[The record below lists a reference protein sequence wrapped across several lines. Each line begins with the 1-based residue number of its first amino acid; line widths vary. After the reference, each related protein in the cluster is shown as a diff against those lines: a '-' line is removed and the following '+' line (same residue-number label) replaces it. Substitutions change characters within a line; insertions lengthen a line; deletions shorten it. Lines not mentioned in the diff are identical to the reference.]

1 MRTNNLKTRKNYL
14 KKRILFGFAL
24 FAFAMG
30 QAQGLEGINAADAE
44 IRTYVESVGN
54 LILAIGAVVGLIGAI
69 RVYIAWN
76 NGDQDVTKKIMGWL
90 GACLFLVL
98 SGAVINAFFGV

>member
-1 MRTNNLKTRKNYL
+1 MRTMMSKQKKN
-14 KKRILFGFAL
+14 FVFAVAFL
-24 FAFAMG
+24 AFAVG
-30 QAQGLEGINAADAE
+30 QAQGVEGINAADTE
-44 IRTYVESVGN
+44 IRGYVESIGN
-54 LILAIGAVVGLIGAI
+54 LVLAIGAVVGLIGAI

-98 SGAVINAFFGV
+98 SGAVITAFFGVG

>member
-1 MRTNNLKTRKNYL
+1 MSKQ
-14 KKRILFGFAL
+14 KKVLAL
-24 FAFAMG
+24 GITLLAVAIG
-30 QAQGLEGINAADAE
+30 QAQGVEGINAADAE
-44 IRTYVESVGN
+44 VRTYVEAVGN
-54 LILAIGAVVGLIGAI
+54 LILGIGAVVGLIGAV

-98 SGAVINAFFGV
+98 SGAVITAFFGV

>member
-1 MRTNNLKTRKNYL
+1 MKSKQKMLLACGVTLLAVTV
-14 KKRILFGFAL
+14 
-24 FAFAMG
+24 G
-30 QAQGLEGINAADAE
+30 QAQGVEGITAADTE
-44 IRTYVESVGN
+44 VRTYVEAVGN
-54 LILAIGAVVGLIGAI
+54 LVLAIGAVVGLIGAI

-98 SGAVINAFFGV
+98 SGAVITAFFGVG

>member
-1 MRTNNLKTRKNYL
+1 MRTTMSKQKKNL
-14 KKRILFGFAL
+14 
-24 FAFAMG
+24 AFAVAFLAFAVG
-30 QAQGLEGINAADAE
+30 QAQGVEGINAADTE
-44 IRTYVESVGN
+44 IRGYVESIGN
-54 LILAIGAVVGLIGAI
+54 LVLAIGAVVGLIGAI

-98 SGAVINAFFGV
+98 SGAVITAFFGVG